1 MTRTDKAP
9 RFQFPAGSRVG
20 IVAGGGAL
28 PVEVANCL
36 SEQGLNPFVLIVAGE
51 SSPDSGLD
59 RFDHDVLTLEE
70 LGSLVATLKRHRVT
84 HVVLAGEIR
93 RRPRLAAM
101 RISLGLLAIVPTVV
115 AALAKGDDGLLRVVI
130 RGLETR
136 GFTVVGA
143 HQLVPDLVAGE
154 GPLTRKAPAASDK
167 ANLDAAY
174 AAAKA
179 IGGLDIGQGAVA
191 IGGRVIALEG
201 IEGTNGMLERVKDL
215 RQHGRLAGKAGGVLV
230 KCAKPRQE
238 MRADMPTIGPQTVEL
253 AHAAGLSGV
262 GIEAGRSL
270 VMDGPDMVSLA
281 DRLGLFVVGLEARDD
296 HG

>member
-1 MTRTDKAP
+1 
-9 RFQFPAGSRVG
+9 
-20 IVAGGGAL
+20 
-28 PVEVANCL
+28 
-36 SEQGLNPFVLIVAGE
+36 
-51 SSPDSGLD
+51 
-59 RFDHDVLTLEE
+59 
-70 LGSLVATLKRHRVT
+70 
-84 HVVLAGEIR
+84 
-93 RRPRLAAM
+93 
-101 RISLGLLAIVPTVV
+101 
-115 AALAKGDDGLLRVVI
+115 
-130 RGLETR
+130 
-136 GFTVVGA
+136 
-143 HQLVPDLVAGE
+143 
-154 GPLTRKAPAASDK
+154 
-167 ANLDAAY
+167 
-174 AAAKA
+174 
-179 IGGLDIGQGAVA
+179 VA

-270 VMDGPDMVSLA
+270 VMDGPDMIALA